1 MKIACPTK
9 DNMVDNH
16 FGHCA
21 YFTIFTLEDNKL
33 IKEET
38 LPSPVGCGCKSNIT
52 EDLEKLGV
60 NLMLAGNMGDGA
72 LNVLN
77 SHNIQVIRGC
87 QGDIHDVLNAYLEG
101 KLKDSLIS
109 CDHHDCDHEH

>member
-9 DNMVDNH
+9 DHMVDNH

-38 LPSPVGCGCKSNIT
+38 LASPVGCGCKSNIAG
-52 EDLEKLGV
+52 DLKKIGV
-60 NLMLAGNMGDGA
+60 SLMLAGNMGDGA

-77 SHNIQVIRGC
+77 DHNIQVIRGC
-87 QGDIHDVLNAYLEG
+87 QGDVHDVLKAYLEG
-101 KLKDSLIS
+101 KLEDTLIS
-109 CDHHDCDHEH
+109 CDHHNCDHEH